1 MERNRDMAPFSSE
14 GKTKMRSII
23 ATETDIPGVFHIPTP
38 HNATSTP
45 VNEAIIKA
53 VIERIDWKAIKAKN

>member
-1 MERNRDMAPFSSE
+1 MAPFSSE
-14 GKTKMRSII
+14 GKTKMRTLI

-38 HNATSTP
+38 HNVTSTP

-53 VIERIDWKAIKAKN
+53 VIERIDWKAIEAIN